1 MLRLAFYLILLVSS
15 TYACALC
22 GTNKASFI
30 NVSTHTVFANN
41 VIEKIEVVW
50 KFDEFFSTQ
59 LVTLYDK
66 NKDGLFDEQ
75 ETQAMFQLLRDVEK
89 PSFMSVIHI
98 NDADI
103 KTFKV
108 SHFQANINDKI
119 VSFSFDIELNYPIK
133 DSAKLILYFFD
144 STQSLAFLHT
154 AENIT
159 FENTTHFN
167 ILKNFGFKVIPNTMS
182 VVNTISYEVK
192 E

>member
-1 MLRLAFYLILLVSS
+1 MLRLALYLILLVSS

-30 NVSTHTVFANN
+30 NVSTNTVFANN
-41 VIEKIEVVW
+41 AIEKIEVVW

-75 ETQAMFQLLRDVEK
+75 ETQAMFQLLHDAEK
-89 PSFMSVIHI
+89 PSFMSVIDL
-98 NDADI
+98 NNTEI
-103 KTFKV
+103 KTFNV
-108 SHFQANINDKI
+108 SKFKAIINDKI
-119 VSFSFDIELNYPIK
+119 VSFAFDIELNYPIK
-133 DSAKLILYFFD
+133 NSAKLLFYFFD
-144 STQSLAFLHT
+144 SSRSLAFLHV

-159 FENTTHFN
+159 YTNTTHFN
-167 ILKNFGFKVIPNTMS
+167 ILKNFGFKVIQNTMS

>member
-1 MLRLAFYLILLVSS
+1 MFKLALYLILLVSS

-30 NVSTHTVFANN
+30 NVSTNTVFANN
-41 VIEKIEVVW
+41 AIERIEVVW

-59 LVTLYDK
+59 LITLYDQ
-66 NKDGLFDEQ
+66 NKDAIFDEK
-75 ETQAMFQLLRDVEK
+75 ETQSMFQLLSDVEK
-89 PSFMSVIHI
+89 PPFMSVIQI
-98 NDADI
+98 NSTDI
-103 KTFKV
+103 QTFKV
-108 SHFQANINDKI
+108 SHFQATIKDKI

-133 DSAKLILYFFD
+133 DSAKLLFYFFD
-144 STQSLAFLHT
+144 SSRSLAFLHV

-159 FENTTHFN
+159 YTNTTHFN
-167 ILKNFGFKVIPNTMS
+167 ILKNFGFKVIQNTMS

>member
-1 MLRLAFYLILLVSS
+1 MLKVALYLILLVSS

-41 VIEKIEVVW
+41 AIEKIEVVW

-108 SHFQANINDKI
+108 SHFKANINDKI

-133 DSAKLILYFFD
+133 DSAKLMLYFFD